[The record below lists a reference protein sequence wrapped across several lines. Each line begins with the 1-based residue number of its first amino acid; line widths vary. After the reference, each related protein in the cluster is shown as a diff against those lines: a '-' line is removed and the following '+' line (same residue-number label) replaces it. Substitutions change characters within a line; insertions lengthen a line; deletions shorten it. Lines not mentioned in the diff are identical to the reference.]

1 MSSSGSSRRRAAA
14 RTACAL
20 LPLLGAVAPSASL
33 AAQGRPRLEV
43 SVPAPQSSPEAVVG
57 DPTPTPPPASDPVSA
72 TGVAAGPATPEPG
85 GGAAGAGN
93 AAAAGTPAVRAIDLL
108 ADGQTRDLMRNGF
121 PARLHFRLDLWTA
134 SGVFN
139 KLEGSREWDV
149 VARYE
154 PLTKHYRAARIA
166 SDRVTFLGDFAH
178 FPDLAVALAE
188 PYDVAL
194 VPPRRGGRYYY
205 NAVVDVEM
213 LSLRDLDE
221 VERWLR
227 GDLRPAIH
235 GERNPGT
242 AMTDGL
248 RTLFLRLIGAERRHY
263 EARSKP
269 FTAG

>member
-1 MSSSGSSRRRAAA
+1 M
-14 RTACAL
+14 
-20 LPLLGAVAPSASL
+20 PLTTTS
-33 AAQGRPRLEV
+33 AQGRPRLEV
-43 SVPAPQSSPEAVVG
+43 RVPSSEASPGSVTGDPPGDPAPAVGAAEA
-57 DPTPTPPPASDPVSA
+57 PAI
-72 TGVAAGPATPEPG
+72 PAPG
-85 GGAAGAGN
+85 GAPSARATAGS
-93 AAAAGTPAVRAIDLL
+93 AGTPAVRALDLL

-134 SGVFN
+134 SGLFN
-139 KLEGSREWDV
+139 KLQGSRDWDV

-166 SDRVTFLGDFAH
+166 GDRVTFLGDFAH
-178 FPDLAVALAE
+178 FPDLAAALAE

-194 VPPRRGGRYYY
+194 VPPQRGERYYY
-205 NAVVDVEM
+205 NAVVDIEM

-235 GERNPGT
+235 GQRNPGT
-242 AMTDGL
+242 AVTNGL
-248 RTLFLRLIGAERRHY
+248 RTLFLRLIGAQRRHY
-263 EARSKP
+263 ESRSKP